1 MCVCHVSQVS
11 PWDVDTDVEERLR
24 QEEAARRAAA
34 AAAAA
39 AELARQEA
47 AAEAARQKRRQNQR
61 ARFGE
66 CGAGRCVGVCCCDW
80 DCVGH
85 LGSLMVYN
93 CSACF

>member
-1 MCVCHVSQVS
+1 MGHVAQVS

-24 QEEAARRAAA
+24 EEEAARKAAA

-66 CGAGRCVGVCCCDW
+66 HARACSGALCECMSATVTGRVQVI
-80 DCVGH
+80 
-85 LGSLMVYN
+85 
-93 CSACF
+93 